1 MALGPGDE
9 TRRDESMGCQ
19 SSKQASLGGED
30 RPMELG
36 KCAAVSEDVRWAWLR
51 SRTLFTF
58 AEIRALWRA
67 FVKTASSEL
76 PLEQLGTSAPKAP
89 ICSVESKGRGSSS
102 APTKALLMDKA
113 QFLLFCDSNDKIRV
127 SEVVGAFASRLFDVL
142 DDDGDGYLNFET
154 FALGLS
160 KLLKVRATAVVC
172 ACS

>member
-1 MALGPGDE
+1 
-9 TRRDESMGCQ
+9 MGCQ
-19 SSKQASLGGED
+19 TSKQASVPGEN
-30 RPMELG
+30 RPQELA

-58 AEIRALWRA
+58 AEIRSLLQA

-76 PLEQLGTSAPKAP
+76 PLQQQLGTSASASVSKAP
-89 ICSVESKGRGSSS
+89 ICSVEIKGKGSSS
-102 APTKALLMDKA
+102 APMKTLLMDKA
-113 QFLLFCDSNDKIRV
+113 QFLSFCDFNNIFRV

-160 KLLKVRATAVVC
+160 KLLKVCQVLPLLRVC
-172 ACS
+172 ACSAGC